1 LINIDLLFKW
11 FLQEDITTEKCYQSL
26 KKELTTWKADVVLHD
41 GAPNVGQ
48 NWIYDAFI
56 QNQLVLSALKLG
68 TEFLV
73 KGGWF
78 VTKIFRSKDYQSLMW
93 VLQQLFKRV
102 HSTKPHASRMESAEI
117 FVICQGY
124 KAPDKL
130 DPKFLDPKYVFQ
142 EVEASSTTVKGL
154 QVQTGNK
161 PHRNRS
167 GYEEGITTLHKDAL
181 VSDFIRQEN
190 FVDILNSANVIQ
202 MNDPAIANHS
212 LTTDEI
218 KECCKDIK
226 VLGRKDLKSLLAW
239 RKAIKKDLEDN
250 IDRTVDSQEP
260 VAVQETI
267 EMDSDD
273 DDSDDS
279 DNEDLSAVDRQV
291 KELEVSHSSSIYFC
305 FKFLRYLKCEIIF
318 TAREV
323 ERRKAQEEKGVERAP
338 QLTRENE
345 AENGDSWR

>member
-1 LINIDLLFKW
+1 M
-11 FLQEDITTEKCYQSL
+11 QEDITTEKCFQNL

-56 QNQLVLSALKLG
+56 QNQLVLSALKLA

-117 FVICQGY
+117 FVICQGF

-142 EVEASSTTVKGL
+142 EVEADSTSVKGL
-154 QVQTGNK
+154 KVQTGAK
-161 PHRNRS
+161 PQRNRS
-167 GYEEGITTLHKDAL
+167 GYDEGLTTLHKEAL

-190 FVDILNSANVIQ
+190 FVDILNNANVIN
-202 MNDPAIANHS
+202 MNDAAIVNHP
-212 LTTDEI
+212 LTTEEI

-239 RKAIKKDLEDN
+239 RKAIKKDL
-250 IDRTVDSQEP
+250 
-260 VAVQETI
+260 
-267 EMDSDD
+267 
-273 DDSDDS
+273 
-279 DNEDLSAVDRQV
+279 
-291 KELEVSHSSSIYFC
+291 
-305 FKFLRYLKCEIIF
+305 
-318 TAREV
+318 
-323 ERRKAQEEKGVERAP
+323 
-338 QLTRENE
+338 
-345 AENGDSWR
+345 

>member
-1 LINIDLLFKW
+1 MKESYLLINLFNQHDLLFKW

-56 QNQLVLSALKLG
+56 QNQLVLSALKLA

-250 IDRTVDSQEP
+250 LDRAVDSQ
-260 VAVQETI
+260 
-267 EMDSDD
+267 
-273 DDSDDS
+273 
-279 DNEDLSAVDRQV
+279 
-291 KELEVSHSSSIYFC
+291 
-305 FKFLRYLKCEIIF
+305 
-318 TAREV
+318 
-323 ERRKAQEEKGVERAP
+323 
-338 QLTRENE
+338 
-345 AENGDSWR
+345 